1 MDLPLELR
9 NMVYKAAFNSHR
21 TMVEE
26 DERCLRADYD
36 EKFRC
41 LVRENHCIMA
51 LLWTSWRIHQEI
63 REILQAVPK
72 IYLEFYEVGDNVRQR
87 KWFDRHTPLR
97 GLGASAFGMQDIQ
110 YPGSGRPN
118 IYDLCPG
125 TIAPKVFVV
134 EQSDRGPEELILA
147 FSFFTKHERQ
157 YMLRMQALKDWK
169 AGRLVPGRG
178 ERVRD
183 VRQFSTYW

>member
-1 MDLPLELR
+1 
-9 NMVYKAAFNSHR
+9 
-21 TMVEE
+21 MVEE
-26 DERCLRADYD
+26 DERFLRADYD

-51 LLWTSWRIHQEI
+51 LLWTSWQIHEEI
-63 REILQAVPK
+63 KEILQAVPK

-87 KWFDRHTPLR
+87 KWFDKDTPLF
-97 GLGASAFGMQDIQ
+97 GLGPRAFGVEDIQ
-110 YPGSGRPN
+110 YPGICRPN

-134 EQSDRGPEELILA
+134 DQSDKGPEELILV
-147 FSFFTKHERQ
+147 FSFFTKHERE
-157 YMLRMQALKDWK
+157 YMLRVQALKDWK
-169 AGRLVPGRG
+169 AGKMAPGRG